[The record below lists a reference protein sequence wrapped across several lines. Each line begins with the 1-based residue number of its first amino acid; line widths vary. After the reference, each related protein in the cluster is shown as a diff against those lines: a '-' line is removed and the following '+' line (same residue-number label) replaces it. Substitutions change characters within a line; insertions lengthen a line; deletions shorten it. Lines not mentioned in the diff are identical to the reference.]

1 MVGDSELKL
10 TEERLSRASVL
21 QELTVAAL
29 DLFDPR
35 RSMDDFLDRMAVR
48 LGCVAA
54 LCLGESEP
62 GTGPRLFGAAGL
74 SRASRR
80 LAVPAPA
87 PGADPAALVLP
98 YPELLRD
105 GMVRWSFRVTPPEG
119 ELSGS
124 ALLLFFEGGP
134 RLPVQYHGVVERL
147 VEIVRTALLHRQLY
161 ARTLESERRLYE
173 QKTLLES
180 QREAS
185 FDGILFV
192 AVEGQA
198 SCNRRLRE
206 LFGLPDGPPAM
217 PEALFGKIAEQ
228 VAEPA
233 DLRARMLK
241 HMGAADAAHA
251 GELRLKDGRSFDY
264 SCSPVRS
271 GEGLFYGRG
280 WYFRDSTERRRA
292 ESERLQLLEQEQQAR
307 EAAEESQRRAAFLAE
322 ASRILAASLDWAA
335 TLERVAH
342 LALPGF
348 ADWCVV
354 DVVEED
360 RSLHRV
366 AVAHVDPAKAE
377 AAHQLRT
384 RFPPVL
390 NSQAGVPRVLRT
402 GQAELYQDL
411 SPGEL
416 EAISRDPAHR
426 AVLEDLGAR
435 SLLIVPLT
443 ARGKRLGAISLAY
456 GPSGRHYGPA
466 DLALAE
472 DLAIRAALAVDNARL
487 YLRTQEAVRARDEFL
502 SIASHELRT
511 PVTSLQLAAQG
522 LLRLSK
528 SGSLAQVP
536 PEFLASSLETTVR
549 QSTRM
554 AALIDRLLDVSRIQA
569 GRLEL
574 QIEDVDLASVA
585 KEIVAQTAAEAAR
598 AGCTV
603 TLRAGGPVVGRWDRA
618 RLEQVVANL
627 LSNAFKYGA
636 GKPIELEVAM
646 EPDRAKLTVR
656 DQGIGIPPDRMGRI
670 FERFE
675 RAVSARNYSGLGLGL
690 YIVRRVLEALGGSI
704 RVLSQQ
710 GLGSTFVVELPF
722 AGPHPSVEAPAAA
735 PDPAAGVGKG
745 AAS

>member
-35 RSMDDFLDRMAVR
+35 RSMDDFLDRIAVR

-62 GTGPRLFGAAGL
+62 GAGARLFGAAGI

-80 LAVPAPA
+80 LPVPASA
-87 PGADPAALVLP
+87 PGADPSTLVLP
-98 YPELLRD
+98 YPELSREGL
-105 GMVRWSFRVTPPEG
+105 VRWSFRVTPPEG

-147 VEIVRTALLHRQLY
+147 VEIVRSALLHRQLY
-161 ARTLESERRLYE
+161 ARTLDSERRLYE

-192 AVEGQA
+192 AVEGQV

-206 LFGLPDGPPAM
+206 LFGLPEGSPPPA
-217 PEALFGKIAEQ
+217 EQLFTRLAEQ

-241 HMGAADAAHA
+241 HVGAADAAHT
-251 GELRLKDGRSFDY
+251 GELRLVDGRTFDY
-264 SCSPVRS
+264 SCTPVRS

-292 ESERLQLLEQEQQAR
+292 ERERAQSLEQEQRAR

-322 ASRILAASLDWAA
+322 ASRLLAASLDWAA

-366 AVAHVDPAKAE
+366 AVAHVDPAKAD

-384 RFPPVL
+384 RFPPFL
-390 NSQAGVPRVLRT
+390 NWPAGVPRVLRT
-402 GQAELYQDL
+402 GTSELYEEVTADQ
-411 SPGEL
+411 L
-416 EAISRDPAHR
+416 EAISREPAHR
-426 AVLEDLGAR
+426 AVLEELGAR

-456 GPSGRHYGPA
+456 GPSGRRYGPA

-511 PVTSLQLAAQG
+511 PVTSLLLAAQG

-549 QSTRM
+549 QSSRM

-574 QIEDVDLASVA
+574 QIEDVDLSAVA
-585 KEIVAQTAAEAAR
+585 REIVAQTAAEAQR

-603 TLRAGGPVVGRWDRA
+603 TLRSGGPVVGRWDRA

-636 GKPIELEVAM
+636 GKPIELEVAA
-646 EPDRAKLTVR
+646 EPDRARLTVR
-656 DQGIGIPPDRMGRI
+656 DQGIGIPPERLSKI

-710 GLGSTFVVELPF
+710 GLGSTFVVELPL
-722 AGPHPSVEAPAAA
+722 AGAGAEREPSAAPAAA
-735 PDPAAGVGKG
+735 PAADPQG
-745 AAS
+745 AS